1 MAELKIADL
10 GRLSHAYLISAPD
23 IRAALSC
30 AGELA
35 AAAVCTGEG
44 KKPCGQCRA
53 CHKAAENI
61 HPDVITLA
69 RLEDEKGRPKREIG
83 VDQIRQ
89 LAADACIMPNEAERK
104 VYIIREAETMN
115 VPAQNAALKLL
126 EEPPLGALF
135 LLCTTNASQLLPT
148 VRSRCV
154 ELKLLPLPE
163 PVLLGQLKAE
173 FPQAQKEALLAA
185 VSRSGGYL
193 GQARQLLEGGQ
204 SVSPQTEGFLQAL
217 ETGDPVT
224 LLQTLV
230 PMEKWKRDA
239 LTETLNDWLALTEQ
253 ALFCRSGVDTVSPF
267 ARRLAAAKTARE
279 MNDLIPP
286 LQKAIA
292 YAQANVSPAAVCGYL
307 EWELQKK

>member
-1 MAELKIADL
+1 MGLP
-10 GRLSHAYLISAPD
+10 G
-23 IRAALSC
+23 
-30 AGELA
+30 
-35 AAAVCTGEG
+35 
-44 KKPCGQCRA
+44 
-53 CHKAAENI
+53 
-61 HPDVITLA
+61 
-69 RLEDEKGRPKREIG
+69 
-83 VDQIRQ
+83 
-89 LAADACIMPNEAERK
+89 
-104 VYIIREAETMN
+104 
-115 VPAQNAALKLL
+115 QNALLKVL
-126 EEPPLGALF
+126 EEPPAYGVF
-135 LLCTTNASQLLPT
+135 LLLADNPNKLLPT

-193 GQARQLLEGGQ
+193 GQARQLLEAGQ

-217 ETGDPVT
+217 EAGDPVT

-279 MNDLIPP
+279 LNDLIPP